1 MTPPP
6 YIELRSR
13 TAFSFLEGAT
23 TPEDLADR
31 AAELGYP
38 AIAMGDRDGVYGHP
52 RFYQAAKK
60 AGVKAIVGADLTLE
74 DDSRLYV
81 LVPDRERYKNLCRM
95 ITASKCR
102 VLRNDGPLGVDGH
115 PTPVYPAKGESRI
128 SFDDLERFGAG
139 LNCLAGGARS
149 PISRALIRGEDP
161 RALADRLN
169 GIFGAG
175 NLLIDL
181 QRHLDAD
188 EERMNRKLRAFADA
202 CRIPL
207 LVTNDVCHADADRKL
222 MDVLTCIRLKKTLEE
237 AGRALWVNAERRLK
251 SPAEIAALFKDLPD
265 ALAMTREVADR
276 CEFTLTDLGYRFPD
290 YPLPPGE
297 TPDTY
302 LRALTY
308 AGARERWMIGGRTLD
323 DRTRRQ
329 LEHELAIIEKLQ
341 LAGYFLI
348 VWDIV
353 QFCRENQIMAQGRG
367 SAANSAVCYAL
378 GITAIDAVKMELL
391 FERFLSEER
400 GEWPDIDLDL
410 PSGDQREKVI
420 QYVYRRY
427 CERGSA
433 MTANVITYR
442 TRSAVR
448 EVGKVLGFPPEQ
460 VDKLARLNQAYEFRD
475 DHDDIVALLRKGG
488 VDVATPRVAMMIDLV
503 RRIQSVPRH
512 LGQHSGGMVIAAGP
526 LDEIVPLEPASMPG
540 RVVVQWDKEDCA
552 DLGII
557 KIDLLGLGM
566 LAVLEQAIPMIRAH
580 EDVEID
586 LAHLPAD
593 DPEVYAMLRRADTIG
608 VFQVESR
615 AQMATLPRM
624 KPEKFYDLVVEV
636 AIIRPGPIVGQMVN
650 PYLERR
656 NGRQTVTYPH
666 PMLEPILKRTLGVP
680 LFQEQVIRVAMTAA
694 GLTGGEAEEV
704 RRAMGFKRSQA
715 RMEKIERRL
724 REGMEQKGITGAAAE
739 EIARSITSF
748 ALYGFPE
755 SHSASFALIAY
766 ASAYLKCHH
775 AAAFFAAMLNCYP
788 MGFYHPATLVKDA
801 QRHGVTILP
810 IDVSRSDW
818 LCTLEAPLPRLS
830 LRSRTLGE
838 VDSRHAEHDANR
850 VRVPANATDPPT
862 PRPFPKGKGPGV
874 RSADPTDLSRRSS
887 ATLSLKGE
895 GKMKEDN
902 LCRSLRL
909 GLKYVMGLREEVG
922 RRIEAERARKPFAS
936 LADFTARTAPNRR
949 ELDAL
954 SYSGSFACFGL
965 SRREALWQAAAV
977 ERDPKS
983 LLAGIEPKRNTTSP
997 LPGMS
1002 PMEETR
1008 ADYSTMGLTAGPHL
1022 MAHLRERLIARGV
1035 LSAAEVTRVE
1045 NGAWAK
1051 TAGLVIVRQRPG
1063 TAKGFFFL
1071 TLEDETGISNAIV
1084 MPDLFQKHRAL
1095 LRGAAIL
1102 QVEGIMQKRDGVML
1116 IKGQKFEELKL
1127 SGALPPSHDFH

>member
-1 MTPPP
+1 MTSSL
-6 YIELRSR
+6 YIELRTR

-38 AIAMGDRDGVYGHP
+38 TIAMGDRDGVYGHP
-52 RFYQAAKK
+52 RFYQAAKN

-95 ITASKCR
+95 LTASKCR
-102 VLRNDGPLGVDGH
+102 VISNDGPLGVDGN

-139 LNCLAGGARS
+139 LICLAGGARS

-161 RALADRLN
+161 RALADRLR

-188 EERMNRKLRAFADA
+188 EERMNRKLRAFADTSK
-202 CRIPL
+202 IPL

-222 MDVLTCIRLKKTLEE
+222 MDVLSCIRLKKTLEE

-251 SPAEIAALFKDLPD
+251 SPAEMAALFKDLPD
-265 ALAMTREVADR
+265 ALAMTREIADR

-297 TPDTY
+297 TPDSY
-302 LRALTY
+302 LRVLTY
-308 AGARERWMIGGRTLD
+308 AGARDRWSRALN

-329 LEHELAIIEKLQ
+329 LEHELAIIAKLQ

-427 CERGSA
+427 GERGAA

-488 VDVATPRVAMMIDLV
+488 VDVATPRIAMMIDLV

-526 LDEIVPLEPASMPG
+526 LDEVVPLEPASMPG

-566 LAVLEQAIPMIRAH
+566 LAVLEQAIPMIRTH
-580 EDVEID
+580 EEVDID

-593 DPEVYAMLRRADTIG
+593 DPEVYKMLRAADTIG

-624 KPEKFYDLVVEV
+624 KPTKFYDLVVEV
-636 AIIRPGPIVGQMVN
+636 AIIRPGPIVGNMVN

-656 NGRQTVTYPH
+656 NGRQAVTYPH

-724 REGMEQKGITGAAAE
+724 REGMAAKGIVGAPAE
-739 EIARSITSF
+739 EIVRSITSF

-801 QRHGVTILP
+801 QRHGVMILP
-810 IDVSRSDW
+810 IDVSQSEWR
-818 LCTLEAPLPRLS
+818 CTLSETSPGAARHPLPSGEGQKENPEPSGSPS
-830 LRSRTLGE
+830 L
-838 VDSRHAEHDANR
+838 
-850 VRVPANATDPPT
+850 
-862 PRPFPKGKGPGV
+862 KGKGLGV
-874 RSADPTDLSRRSS
+874 
-887 ATLSLKGE
+887 
-895 GKMKEDN
+895 
-902 LCRSLRL
+902 RSLRL

-922 RRIEAERARKPFAS
+922 RRIEAEHPRAPFVS
-936 LADFTARTAPNRR
+936 LADFTTRTAPNRR

-954 SYSGSFACFGL
+954 AYAGAFACFGMT
-965 SRREALWQAAAV
+965 RREALWQVAAV

-983 LLAGIEPKRNTTSP
+983 LLAGVEPKRGTTSP

-1002 PMEETR
+1002 PLDETR
-1008 ADYSTMGLTAGPHL
+1008 ADYATMGLTAGPHL
-1022 MAHLRERLIARGV
+1022 MAHLREQLNARGV
-1035 LSAAEVTRVE
+1035 LSAADVTNVE

-1116 IKGQKFEELKL
+1116 IKAQRFEELKL

>member
-1 MTPPP
+1 MNP

-31 AAELGYP
+31 AAELSYP

-60 AGVKAIVGADLTLE
+60 AGVKAVVGADLTLE

-95 ITASKCR
+95 LTASKCR
-102 VLRNDGPLGVDGH
+102 ILRPDGPLGVDGN

-128 SFDDLERFGAG
+128 SFGDLDRFGGG
-139 LNCLAGGARS
+139 LICLAGGARS
-149 PISRALIRGEDP
+149 PISRALIRGDDP
-161 RALADRLN
+161 RALADRLR

-202 CRIPL
+202 SKIPL
-207 LVTNDVCHADADRKL
+207 LVTNDVCHADADRRL
-222 MDVLTCIRLKKTLEE
+222 MDVLSCIRLKKTLEE

-297 TPDTY
+297 TPDSY

-308 AGARERWMIGGRTLD
+308 AGARDRWSGTLD

-353 QFCRENQIMAQGRG
+353 QFCRENLIMVQGRG

-378 GITAIDAVKMELL
+378 GITAIDAVKMGLL

-427 CERGSA
+427 GERGSA

-460 VDKLARLNQAYEFRD
+460 VDQLARLNQAYEFRD

-488 VDVATPRVAMMIDLV
+488 VDVAAPRITMMIDLV

-566 LAVLEQAIPMIRAH
+566 LAVLEQAIPMIRTH
-580 EDVEID
+580 EEVEID

-593 DPEVYAMLRRADTIG
+593 DPEVYKMLRAADTIG

-624 KPEKFYDLVVEV
+624 KPTKFYDLVVEV
-636 AIIRPGPIVGQMVN
+636 AIIRPGPIVGNMVN

-656 NGRQTVTYPH
+656 NGRQKVTYPH

-715 RMEKIERRL
+715 RMEKIEHRL
-724 REGMEQKGITGAAAE
+724 REGMAQKGITGAPAE
-739 EIARSITSF
+739 EIVRSITSF

-818 LCTLEAPLPRLS
+818 LCTLESDSPGLVPLPLQ
-830 LRSRTLGE
+830 
-838 VDSRHAEHDANR
+838 
-850 VRVPANATDPPT
+850 
-862 PRPFPKGKGPGV
+862 GKGSGV
-874 RSADPTDLSRRSS
+874 
-887 ATLSLKGE
+887 
-895 GKMKEDN
+895 
-902 LCRSLRL
+902 RSLRL
-909 GLKYVMGLREEVG
+909 GLKYVTGLREEVG
-922 RRIEAERARKPFAS
+922 RRIEAERARLPFAS

-949 ELDAL
+949 ELDTL
-954 SYSGSFACFGL
+954 SYSGAFGCFGMT
-965 SRREALWQAAAV
+965 RREALWQAAAV

-1002 PMEETR
+1002 PLDETR

-1022 MAHLRERLIARGV
+1022 MTHLRARLNARGV
-1035 LSAAEVTRVE
+1035 LSAADVGNVE

-1084 MPDLFQKHRAL
+1084 MPDLFQKHRAM

-1102 QVEGIMQKRDGVML
+1102 QVEGIMQKRDGVTL
-1116 IKGQKFEELKL
+1116 IKAQKFEDLKL

>member
-1 MTPPP
+1 MTSPP

-13 TAFSFLEGAT
+13 SAFSFLEGAT

-31 AAELGYP
+31 AAELGHP

-52 RFYQAAKK
+52 RFYQAAKN

-81 LVPDRERYKNLCRM
+81 LVPDRERYKNLCRLL
-95 ITASKCR
+95 TASKCR
-102 VLRNDGPLGVDGH
+102 ILRHDGPLGVDSS
-115 PTPVYPAKGESRI
+115 PTPVYPEKGQSRI
-128 SFDDLERFGAG
+128 TFDDLERFGAG
-139 LNCLAGGARS
+139 LICLAGGARS
-149 PISRALIRGEDP
+149 PISRALIRGGDP
-161 RALADRLN
+161 RALADRLR

-175 NLLIDL
+175 NLHLDL

-188 EERMNRKLRAFADA
+188 EERMNRKLSAFADSM
-202 CRIPL
+202 RIPL
-207 LVTNDVCHADADRKL
+207 LATNDVCHSDADRRL
-222 MDVLTCIRLKKTLEE
+222 MDVLSCIGLKKTLEE
-237 AGRALWVNAERRLK
+237 AGRALWVNAERHLK
-251 SPAEIAALFKDLPD
+251 APAEMAALFKDLPD
-265 ALAMTREVADR
+265 ALAMTLEVAAR

-297 TPDTY
+297 TPDSY

-308 AGARERWMIGGRTLD
+308 AGGRDRWRTLD

-329 LEHELAIIEKLQ
+329 LEHELAIIAKLK

-353 QFCRENQIMAQGRG
+353 QFCRESNIMVQGRG

-400 GEWPDIDLDL
+400 SEWPDIDLDL

-427 CERGSA
+427 GERGAA

-460 VDKLARLNQAYEFRD
+460 IDKLARLNQAYEFRD

-488 VDVATPRVAMMIDLV
+488 VDVAAPRIAMLIDLV

-566 LAVLEQAIPMIRAH
+566 LAVLEQAIPMIRTH
-580 EDVEID
+580 EQVEID

-593 DPEVYAMLRRADTIG
+593 DPAVYKMLRAADTIG

-624 KPEKFYDLVVEV
+624 KPERFYDLVVEV
-636 AIIRPGPIVGQMVN
+636 AIIRPGPIVGNMVN

-656 NGRQTVTYPH
+656 NGRQKVTYPH

-680 LFQEQVIRVAMTAA
+680 LFQEQVIRVAMVAA
-694 GLTGGEAEEV
+694 GMTGGEAEEV

-724 REGMEQKGITGAAAE
+724 REGMAAKGIVGAPAE

-766 ASAYLKCHH
+766 ASAYLKCQH
-775 AAAFFAAMLNCYP
+775 AAAFFASMLNCYP

-801 QRHGVTILP
+801 QRHGVEILP

-818 LCTLEAPLPRLS
+818 LCTLAETSPGAARHPLPS
-830 LRSRTLGE
+830 GE
-838 VDSRHAEHDANR
+838 GQNKED
-850 VRVPANATDPPT
+850 VPSDPCLVPLQ
-862 PRPFPKGKGPGV
+862 GKGEGV
-874 RSADPTDLSRRSS
+874 RSF
-887 ATLSLKGE
+887 
-895 GKMKEDN
+895 
-902 LCRSLRL
+902 RL
-909 GLKYVMGLREEVG
+909 GLKYVMGLSEEVAG
-922 RRIEAERARKPFAS
+922 RIEAERARAPFAS
-936 LADFTARTAPNRR
+936 LADFTARVAPNRR

-954 SYSGSFACFGL
+954 AYAGAFACFGMT
-965 SRREALWQAAAV
+965 RREALWQASAV
-977 ERDPKS
+977 ERDPNS
-983 LLAGIEPKRNTTSP
+983 LLAGIEPKRGTTSP
-997 LPGMS
+997 LPGMTS
-1002 PMEETR
+1002 LDETR
-1008 ADYSTMGLTAGPHL
+1008 ADYATTGLTTGPHL
-1022 MAHLRERLIARGV
+1022 MAHLRERLKARGV
-1035 LSAAEVTRVE
+1035 LSAAEVANVE
-1045 NGAWAK
+1045 NGAWTK

-1084 MPDLFQKHRAL
+1084 MPDIFQRHRAL

-1102 QVEGIMQKRDGVML
+1102 QIEGIMQKRDGVML
-1116 IKGQKFEELKL
+1116 IKAQRFEEVKL
-1127 SGALPPSHDFH
+1127 AGALPRSHDFH

>member
-1 MTPPP
+1 MNPPP
-6 YIELRSR
+6 YIELRTR

-52 RFYQAAKK
+52 RFHQAAKK
-60 AGVKAIVGADLTLE
+60 VGVKAIVGADLTLE
-74 DDSRLYV
+74 DDSRLCV

-95 ITASKCR
+95 LTASKCR
-102 VLRNDGPLGVDGH
+102 VLSVDGPLGVDGN
-115 PTPVYPAKGESRI
+115 PTPVYPAKGESRT

-139 LNCLAGGARS
+139 LICLAGGARS

-161 RALADRLN
+161 RALADRMR

-175 NLLIDL
+175 NLLVDL

-188 EERMNRKLRAFADA
+188 EERMNRKLRAFAEVSK
-202 CRIPL
+202 IPL

-222 MDVLTCIRLKKTLEE
+222 MDVLSCIRLKKTLEE

-251 SPAEIAALFKDLPD
+251 SPAEIAALFKDLPH

-276 CEFTLTDLGYRFPD
+276 CEFSLTDLGYRFPD

-297 TPDTY
+297 TPDSY

-308 AGARERWMIGGRTLD
+308 AGARDRWGRALD
-323 DRTRRQ
+323 DRTRHQ

-427 CERGSA
+427 GERGAA

-488 VDVATPRVAMMIDLV
+488 IDVAAPRIAMMIDLV

-566 LAVLEQAIPMIRAH
+566 LAVLEQAIPMIRVH

-624 KPEKFYDLVVEV
+624 KPTKFYDLVVEV

-656 NGRQTVTYPH
+656 NGRQAVTYPH

-704 RRAMGFKRSQA
+704 RRAMGFKRSQL

-724 REGMEQKGITGAAAE
+724 REGMAQKGIIGAPAE
-739 EIARSITSF
+739 EIVRSITSF

-766 ASAYLKCHH
+766 ASAYLKCYHP
-775 AAAFFAAMLNCYP
+775 AAFFAAMLNCYP
-788 MGFYHPATLVKDA
+788 MGFYHPSTLVKDA

-810 IDVSRSDW
+810 INVARSDW
-818 LCTLEAPLPRLS
+818 LCTLESLEPPLPRLS
-830 LRSRTLGE
+830 LRSRTSGE
-838 VDSRHAEHDANR
+838 VDSHHAEHDANR
-850 VRVPANATDPPT
+850 VRVPASATDPPN
-862 PRPFPKGKGPGV
+862 PPPFPKGKGPGV
-874 RSADPTDLSRRSS
+874 RS
-887 ATLSLKGE
+887 
-895 GKMKEDN
+895 
-902 LCRSLRL
+902 LRL
-909 GLKYVMGLREEVG
+909 GLKYVTGLREEVG
-922 RRIEAERARKPFAS
+922 SRIKAERARKPFAS

-983 LLAGIEPKRNTTSP
+983 LLAGVEPKRNTTSP

-1002 PMEETR
+1002 PLDETR

-1022 MAHLRERLIARGV
+1022 MAHLRERLTARGV
-1035 LSAAEVTRVE
+1035 LSAAEVAKID

-1084 MPDLFQKHRAL
+1084 LPDLFQKHRAM

-1116 IKGQKFEELKL
+1116 IKAQKFEELKL

>member
-1 MTPPP
+1 MP
-6 YIELRSR
+6 YIELRAR

-38 AIAMGDRDGVYGHP
+38 ALAMGDRDGVYGHP

-60 AGVKAIVGADLTLE
+60 AGVKAIVGSDLTLE

-95 ITASKCR
+95 LTASKCR
-102 VLRNDGPLGVDGH
+102 IIKQSPFPRLSLRSRTSGEVDLGHAEHDANRVRVLPDG
-115 PTPVYPAKGESRI
+115 TPAPIYPAKGESSI
-128 SFDDLERFGAG
+128 TFEDLDRYGAG
-139 LNCLAGGARS
+139 LICLAGGARS
-149 PISRALIRGEDP
+149 PISRALIRGDDP
-161 RALADRLN
+161 RALADRLRA
-169 GIFGAG
+169 IFGAK

-202 CRIPL
+202 AKIPFL
-207 LVTNDVCHADADRKL
+207 ATNDVCHAATDRRL
-222 MDVLTCIRLKKTLEE
+222 MDVLTCIGLKKTLEE
-237 AGRALWVNAERRLK
+237 AGRSLWVNAERHLK
-251 SPAEIAALFKDLPD
+251 SPAEMAALFQDLPD
-265 ALAMTREVADR
+265 ALARTREVADR
-276 CEFTLTDLGYRFPD
+276 CAFTLTDLGYRFPD

-297 TPDTY
+297 TPDSY

-308 AGARERWMIGGRTLD
+308 AGARDRWGTMD

-329 LEHELAIIEKLQ
+329 LEHELAIIAKLK

-427 CERGSA
+427 GERGAA

-460 VDKLARLNQAYEFRD
+460 IDRLARLNQAYEFRD

-488 VDVATPRVAMMIDLV
+488 VDVATPRIAMMIDLV

-526 LDEIVPLEPASMPG
+526 LDEVVPLEPASMPG

-566 LAVLEQAIPMIRAH
+566 LAVLEQAIPMIRTH
-580 EDVEID
+580 ENVDID

-593 DPEVYAMLRRADTIG
+593 DPEVYKLLRAADTIG

-624 KPEKFYDLVVEV
+624 KPTKFYDLVVEV
-636 AIIRPGPIVGQMVN
+636 AIIRPGPIVGNMVN

-656 NGRQTVTYPH
+656 NGRQKVTYPH

-694 GLTGGEAEEV
+694 GLAGGEAEEV

-724 REGMEQKGITGAAAE
+724 REGMAQKGIIGAPAE
-739 EIARSITSF
+739 EIVRSITSF

-775 AAAFFAAMLNCYP
+775 PAAFFAAMLNCYP

-818 LCTLEAPLPRLS
+818 LCTLEFLDPPLPRPPTLS
-830 LRSRTLGE
+830 AGRTQGE
-838 VDSRHAEHDANR
+838 VDSDHAAHDANR
-850 VRVPANATDPPT
+850 VRVPASATT
-862 PRPFPKGKGPGV
+862 
-874 RSADPTDLSRRSS
+874 SADPIPLP
-887 ATLSLKGE
+887 LQGKGL
-895 GKMKEDN
+895 GV
-902 LCRSLRL
+902 RWSLRL
-909 GLKYVMGLREEVG
+909 GLKYVMGLREEVA
-922 RRIEAERARKPFAS
+922 RRIEAERARAPFAS

-954 SYSGSFACFGL
+954 AYSGAFACFGMT
-965 SRREALWQAAAV
+965 RREALWQAAAV

-983 LLAGIEPKRNTTSP
+983 LLAGVEPKRNTTSP

-1002 PMEETR
+1002 PLEETR
-1008 ADYSTMGLTAGPHL
+1008 ADYATTGLTTGPHL
-1022 MAHLRERLIARGV
+1022 MAHLRARLKARGV
-1035 LSAAEVTRVE
+1035 LSAADVAKVE

-1071 TLEDETGISNAIV
+1071 TLEDETGTSNAIV
-1084 MPDLFQKHRAL
+1084 LPDLFQKHRAL

-1116 IKGQKFEELKL
+1116 IKAQRFEELKL

>member
-1 MTPPP
+1 MDASS
-6 YIELRSR
+6 YIELRTRS
-13 TAFSFLEGAT
+13 AFSFLEGAS

-38 AIAMGDRDGVYGHP
+38 AIALGDRDGVYGHP
-52 RFYQAAKK
+52 RFYQAAKN
-60 AGVKAIVGADLTLE
+60 AGIRAIVGADLTLE

-102 VLRNDGPLGVDGH
+102 VIGTSPPPHSNAGEVEK
-115 PTPVYPAKGESRI
+115 YPAKGESRI
-128 SFDDLERFGAG
+128 SFDDLERYGAG
-139 LNCLAGGARS
+139 LICLAGGARS

-161 RALADRLN
+161 RPLADRLN
-169 GIFGAG
+169 AIFGAG
-175 NLLIDL
+175 NLIVDL

-202 CRIPL
+202 CRLPL
-207 LVTNDVCHADADRKL
+207 AVTNDVCHADADRRL
-222 MDVLTCIRLKKTLEE
+222 MDVLSCIRLKKTLEE

-251 SPAEIAALFKDLPD
+251 SPAEIAALFPDLPR
-265 ALAMTREVADR
+265 AIAMTREIANR

-297 TPDTY
+297 TLDSY

-308 AGARERWMIGGRTLD
+308 AGARDRWGRALD

-329 LEHELAIIEKLQ
+329 LEHELAIIEKLK

-353 QFCRENQIMAQGRG
+353 QFCRENQIMVQGRG

-378 GITAIDAVKMELL
+378 GITAVDAVKMDLL

-427 CERGSA
+427 GERGSA

-442 TRSAVR
+442 TKSAVR
-448 EVGKVLGFPPEQ
+448 EVAKVLGFPPDQ
-460 VDKLARLNQAYEFRD
+460 IDKLARLNQAYEFRD
-475 DHDDIVALLRKGG
+475 DHDDIAALLKRGG
-488 VDVATPRVAMMIDLV
+488 VDIAAPRIATMIDLV

-526 LDEIVPLEPASMPG
+526 LDEVVPLEPANMPG
-540 RVVVQWDKEDCA
+540 RVVIQWDKEDCA

-566 LAVLEQAIPMIRAH
+566 LAVLEQAIPMIRVH

-586 LAHLPAD
+586 LAHLPPD
-593 DPEVYAMLRRADTIG
+593 DPDVYAMLRRADTIG

-624 KPEKFYDLVVEV
+624 KPDKFYDLVVEV

-656 NGRQTVTYPH
+656 NGRQRVTYSH
-666 PMLEPILKRTLGVP
+666 PSLEPILKRTLGIP
-680 LFQEQVIRVAMTAA
+680 LFQEQVIKVAMTAA
-694 GLTGGEAEEV
+694 GLSGGEAEEV
-704 RRAMGFKRSQA
+704 RRAMGFKRSVA

-724 REGMEQKGITGAAAE
+724 REGMTQKGIVGAPAD
-739 EIARSITSF
+739 EIVRSITSF

-766 ASAYLKCHH
+766 ASAYLKYHH
-775 AAAFFAAMLNCYP
+775 TAAFFAAMLNCYP

-801 QRHGVTILP
+801 QHHDVTILP
-810 IDVSRSDW
+810 IDVTRSDW
-818 LCTLEAPLPRLS
+818 LCTLEPLNILPPRFPA
-830 LRSRTLGE
+830 GE
-838 VDSRHAEHDANR
+838 VEGHGSRSSIRETHA
-850 VRVPANATDPPT
+850 
-862 PRPFPKGKGPGV
+862 PGV
-874 RSADPTDLSRRSS
+874 GVQPNSTMPARIT
-887 ATLSLKGE
+887 
-895 GKMKEDN
+895 N
-902 LCRSLRL
+902 LALRL
-909 GLKYVMGLREEVG
+909 GLKYVTGLREDAG
-922 RRIEAERARKPFAS
+922 RRIVAERERHPFAS

-954 SYSGSFACFGL
+954 SYSGSFAAFGL
-965 SRREALWQAAAV
+965 NRREALWQAAAI
-977 ERDPKS
+977 ERDPRS
-983 LLAGIEPKRNTTSP
+983 LLAGIEPKRKTSSP
-997 LPGMS
+997 LPAMT
-1002 PMEETR
+1002 PIEETR

-1022 MAHLRERLIARGV
+1022 MAHLRESLSTRGV
-1035 LSAAEVTRVE
+1035 LPAAEVA
-1045 NGAWAK
+1045 NASDGAWVK

-1084 MPDLFQKHRAL
+1084 MPDLFQAHRVM

-1102 QVEGIMQKRDGVML
+1102 LVEGVLQKRDGVVM
-1116 IKGQKFEELKL
+1116 IKGKRFEELKL
-1127 SGALPPSHDFH
+1127 HGALPPSHDFH